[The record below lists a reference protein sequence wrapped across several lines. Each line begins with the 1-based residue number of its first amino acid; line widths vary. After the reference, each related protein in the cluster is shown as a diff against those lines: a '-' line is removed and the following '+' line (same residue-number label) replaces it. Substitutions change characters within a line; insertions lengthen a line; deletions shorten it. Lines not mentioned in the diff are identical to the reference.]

1 MHPFRGNMPM
11 LLLERDKQLAQLTRW
26 HEASESR
33 GGCVVLITGEAG
45 IGKTAIVSEFIR
57 RRAGAVRAL
66 WGACDPLSTPQPL
79 GPLADVSR
87 QVGGALL
94 EAMTQGTN
102 RERIFAAT
110 VEVLES
116 VAQPVVLVIEDMH
129 WADDATLDLVK
140 YLGRRIAR
148 TRAMLI
154 TTYRTDEIHARHP
167 LQVAVGLLPGETVRR
182 LPLSA
187 LSEAAV
193 GELAQTLGRSATG
206 LYAATA
212 GNPFYVTELLAAP
225 AGEIPNSVRD
235 AVVARVARLS
245 ADARGLAELV
255 ATVPGHTE
263 PWLIQAVVQ
272 ASEAAIEECTLSGMR
287 RNADDSLA
295 FRHELARR
303 AVEGSLS
310 PSQARSLHLRILR
323 ALKQRDGSEVS
334 ESRLVHHAVRAGEIT
349 AVLEFAPRAAE
360 RSAGMGAHH
369 EAIAHYRTA
378 LRHSDRMS
386 AELRACLLDS
396 LAYECFLT
404 SEIDEAI
411 DVQRDALIIWRSN
424 GNARRAGDAMR
435 SLSRLHWVR
444 GRGGE
449 AQRYAAQA
457 VATLEPLGA
466 SDELAMAFSNMAQL
480 AMLAS
485 QNVSAIEW
493 GERAIE
499 LARQL
504 GNDQILAHALNNVGA
519 ARTVATGDAG
529 WLELEH
535 SLQLSLR
542 CGFQEHVARAYTN
555 LAAIAISNRDYNAA
569 KPQLE
574 AGLAFCAE
582 HELRMAEGYLR
593 AFRARLNLEQGAWS
607 SAIEEAEDL
616 LRRPGLS
623 IAARIPALT
632 VVGRVLTRRGAEGA
646 LEPLEEA
653 KMLAMETG
661 EPQRILTV
669 AAARAEH
676 AWLRGDLPGVG
687 LEVRGALDAALRERH
702 QWRIGELALWAQR
715 AGERVEGV
723 PARPVQLQM
732 DGQWLESAQAWAE
745 LGCPY
750 EQACAA
756 ADSSDA
762 ELRKR
767 ALEIFEALGA
777 RPMALRVRRQL
788 KAEGVRGLKRGANRS
803 TRSNAAGL
811 TVRELEVLSLVAQNL
826 SNAAIAQRLY
836 LSAKTV
842 DHHTSA
848 ILTKLGI
855 ASRREAAAAA
865 RSIGIELVETKKPL
879 ASLHARTAISG
890 LGAPASPARAR

>member
-1 MHPFRGNMPM
+1 M

-33 GGCVVLITGEAG
+33 GGCVVLVTGEAG
-45 IGKTAIVSEFIR
+45 IGKTAVVSEFIR
-57 RRAGAVRAL
+57 RRGAAVRVL

-79 GPLADVSR
+79 GPLSDVSR

-102 RERIFAAT
+102 RDRIFAAT
-110 VEVLES
+110 VEVLERS
-116 VAQPVVLVIEDMH
+116 TKPVVLVIEDMH
-129 WADDATLDLVK
+129 WADDATLDLIK

-154 TTYRTDEIHARHP
+154 ATYRTDEIHARHP

-187 LSEAAV
+187 LSETAV
-193 GELAQTLGRSATG
+193 GELAQTLGRSAAG

-225 AGEIPNSVRD
+225 PGEIPSSVRD
-235 AVVARVARLS
+235 AVIARVARLS
-245 ADARGLAELV
+245 PDARKLAELV
-255 ATVPGHTE
+255 AAVPGHTE
-263 PWLIQAVVQ
+263 PWLIQAVLQ
-272 ASEAAIEECTLSGMR
+272 ASEAATEECTLSGLR
-287 RNADDSLA
+287 RNPDDSLA

-310 PSQARSLHLRILR
+310 PSQARSLHHRILQV
-323 ALKQRDGSEVS
+323 LKHRDRGEVS
-334 ESRLVHHAVRAGEIT
+334 ESRLVHHAVRAGEVA

-360 RSAGMGAHH
+360 RSADVGAHH
-369 EAIAHYRTA
+369 EAIAYYRTA
-378 LRHSDRMS
+378 LCHSDRMS
-386 AELRACLLDS
+386 PELRGNLLDS

-404 SEIDEAI
+404 SEIEEAI
-411 DVQRDALIIWRSN
+411 DVQCDALNIWRSSA
-424 GNARRAGDAMR
+424 NARRAGNTMR

-449 AQRYAAQA
+449 AQRYAAEA
-457 VATLEPLGA
+457 VAALEPLGP
-466 SDELAMAFSNMAQL
+466 SHELAMAFSNMSQL

-485 QNVSAIEW
+485 HHGRAIEW
-493 GERAIE
+493 GERAID

-504 GNDQILAHALNNVGA
+504 GNDEILAHALNNVGT
-519 ARTVATGDAG
+519 ARTVAIGDAG
-529 WLELEH
+529 WLELER
-535 SLQLSLR
+535 SLELSLR

-555 LAAIAISNRDYNAA
+555 LATMAIANRDYHAA
-569 KPQLE
+569 KPHLE

-582 HELRMAEGYLR
+582 HELHMAEGYLH
-593 AFRARLNLEQGAWS
+593 AFRARLNFEQGAWS
-607 SAIEEAEDL
+607 SALEEAQEL
-616 LRRPGLS
+616 LGQPALS

-632 VVGRVLTRRGAEGA
+632 VVGRVLTRRGATGA

-653 KMLAMETG
+653 RALAMETG
-661 EPQRILTV
+661 EPQRIVTV

-676 AWLRGDLPGVG
+676 AWLRGDFTGVD
-687 LEVRGALDAALRERH
+687 LEVRSALEHSARDRDH
-702 QWRIGELALWAQR
+702 WRMDELAFWAGR
-715 AGERVEGV
+715 AGSRVAAASAG
-723 PARPVQLQM
+723 PFQLQM
-732 DGQWLESAQAWAE
+732 HGEWLKSAQAWAQ

-750 EQACAA
+750 EQAFALS
-756 ADSSDA
+756 DSPDA
-762 ELRKR
+762 EPRKR

-777 RPMALRVRRQL
+777 RPMAARVRRQL
-788 KAEGVRGLKRGANRS
+788 KAEGVRGIKRGANRS

-826 SNAAIAQRLY
+826 SNAAIARRLY

-848 ILTKLGI
+848 ILTKLGVS
-855 ASRREAAAAA
+855 SRREAADAA
-865 RSIGIELVETKKPL
+865 RRLGIELVEHRKPP
-879 ASLHARTAISG
+879 ASLNVSTAVAAFREPLSGARN
-890 LGAPASPARAR
+890 R